1 MRTGDGPIGHFRPG
15 RRRRIHVSSSLSRS
29 IKQQRTVSYTI
40 DNRLVVS
47 HIYIRIRC
55 LTFVIGSIYLFVCST
70 GMIISSG
77 VLLPP
82 YVFNGFVAQLTF
94 REMDAQ
100 PSQQPTPQQP
110 HARAGSNLKNHFVPQ
125 QQPTIS
131 SIKKQTL
138 CGSWSEKSFL
148 FNCLFFF
155 CLIKSEK

>member
-1 MRTGDGPIGHFRPG
+1 MRTGDGPIGHFRAG
-15 RRRRIHVSSSLSRS
+15 RRRRIHVSISLSRIVLS
-29 IKQQRTVSYTI
+29 SSTVSYTI
-40 DNRLVVS
+40 DYRLVVS
-47 HIYIRIRC
+47 HIYIDYIRIRC

-100 PSQQPTPQQP
+100 SSQQPPPQQP

-138 CGSWSEKSFL
+138 CDS
-148 FNCLFFF
+148 
-155 CLIKSEK
+155 